1 MQIRFAD
8 ARPTGEFALVLPA
21 AGNLRPGIDGL
32 GAARAGVEAALK
44 RNAWNRQATAAEL
57 DINRTTLYKKMR
69 KYRLDVGE
77 TN

>member
-1 MQIRFAD
+1 M
-8 ARPTGEFALVLPA
+8 PLELALETPEK
-21 AGNLRPGIDGL
+21 RII
-32 GAARAGVEAALK
+32 ESALK

-77 TN
+77 EN